1 MNSLSYPIILIALIL
16 SYNYSYGQFNENF
29 SDNEL
34 LINPKWVGDI
44 NKFNIEDGKLHSN
57 SSVTYD
63 EFYISTKS
71 KRVLETEWKISMD
84 LDFKTSSGNYIDI
97 FLASDSSNPSK
108 ASQAYFVRI
117 GDTKDDVSLYRIF
130 DGLTTQLTNGS
141 DNKTEKKKI
150 DLHVIHETNGKWTIK
165 VDYNNGNPPVIEG
178 EVNDVIITDSDFFT
192 IRVKQSTSS
201 FFKKHQLDNIE
212 VVPITIDT
220 TPPWIDSLK
229 VQDPKTL
236 TLFTNEPTSI
246 SDAFFKLNQNVG
258 APVSLEVNSSKIQ
271 LHFSD
276 SLKNGNYILSVE
288 KLTDFHGN
296 TIDTFLHFEINLP
309 KSPKKGD
316 LIINELLPDPSP
328 IIDLPEAEYVELF
341 NLKNYSFDLED
352 CTLAD
357 ENSVTTLPKIIIKEN
372 GYLILCNESD
382 KELFQSIPNVYG
394 VKSLPTLNNSG
405 DIVVI
410 KNRYDQL
417 IDSIKYTNLFYKND
431 IKKNGGYSLERIQP
445 FSNCHDSLNWIGSIH
460 PDGGTP
466 GKVNSI
472 DGLIF
477 DTIPPYIIST
487 TVINSKEIHL
497 QLNELPINS
506 EVLEISNYKL
516 IQNNNQL
523 VKINLDESTMTITLE
538 FENQFPLNS
547 IFQLLVRDLVDCSGN
562 KSHDTIINIIPIQEP
577 QKGDVIINEILFN
590 PYPGGVDFVELYN
603 ASDHFFQLH
612 DLIFKTSPSNTTS
625 YSIQSNK
632 NGIIYPHQYVAL
644 TIDTIQ
650 LKFDYPNSKE
660 LLQLFKM
667 PPMNNTSG
675 DLSLYQSEV
684 LLDSV
689 SYHEDQH
696 FQLLSDYN
704 GVSLERITF
713 EGNGYD
719 PNNWHSSSSVEGYA
733 TPGYKN
739 SQYTNTM
746 KTMNQFE
753 LNSPI
758 ISPDG
763 DGFEDFL
770 VLKYQM
776 NNLGYILNGYIY
788 NLAGIQVHHPFNNVL
803 LSSNGNLKWDGLD
816 SNGIKLSIGNY
827 ILLIE
832 AFNETGKIIKRKIAF
847 GITGIF

>member
-84 LDFKTSSGNYIDI
+84 LDFKTSSANYIDI

-150 DLHVIHETNGKWTIK
+150 DLHVIHQTNGKWTIK

-212 VVPITIDT
+212 VAPITIDT

-296 TIDTFLHFEINLP
+296 TIDTFLHFGINLP
-309 KSPKKGD
+309 KSPKNGD

-357 ENSVTTLPKIIIKEN
+357 ENSVTTLPKIIIKKN
-372 GYLILCNESD
+372 GYLILCNES
-382 KELFQSIPNVYG
+382 V
-394 VKSLPTLNNSG
+394 
-405 DIVVI
+405 
-410 KNRYDQL
+410 
-417 IDSIKYTNLFYKND
+417 
-431 IKKNGGYSLERIQP
+431 
-445 FSNCHDSLNWIGSIH
+445 
-460 PDGGTP
+460 
-466 GKVNSI
+466 
-472 DGLIF
+472 
-477 DTIPPYIIST
+477 
-487 TVINSKEIHL
+487 
-497 QLNELPINS
+497 
-506 EVLEISNYKL
+506 
-516 IQNNNQL
+516 
-523 VKINLDESTMTITLE
+523 
-538 FENQFPLNS
+538 
-547 IFQLLVRDLVDCSGN
+547 
-562 KSHDTIINIIPIQEP
+562 
-577 QKGDVIINEILFN
+577 
-590 PYPGGVDFVELYN
+590 
-603 ASDHFFQLH
+603 
-612 DLIFKTSPSNTTS
+612 
-625 YSIQSNK
+625 
-632 NGIIYPHQYVAL
+632 
-644 TIDTIQ
+644 
-650 LKFDYPNSKE
+650 
-660 LLQLFKM
+660 
-667 PPMNNTSG
+667 
-675 DLSLYQSEV
+675 
-684 LLDSV
+684 
-689 SYHEDQH
+689 
-696 FQLLSDYN
+696 
-704 GVSLERITF
+704 
-713 EGNGYD
+713 
-719 PNNWHSSSSVEGYA
+719 
-733 TPGYKN
+733 
-739 SQYTNTM
+739 
-746 KTMNQFE
+746 
-753 LNSPI
+753 
-758 ISPDG
+758 
-763 DGFEDFL
+763 
-770 VLKYQM
+770 
-776 NNLGYILNGYIY
+776 
-788 NLAGIQVHHPFNNVL
+788 
-803 LSSNGNLKWDGLD
+803 
-816 SNGIKLSIGNY
+816 
-827 ILLIE
+827 
-832 AFNETGKIIKRKIAF
+832 
-847 GITGIF
+847 